1 MCALAKFWLSVLS
14 ELKGRGVADV
24 CIVCCDGLTGLPD
37 AIGVVWPAATV
48 QLCVVH
54 LIRASLRYASRKYW
68 APLSK
73 DLRAIY
79 TSADE
84 AAAAAAL
91 EAFAATWGER
101 YPAIVKLWWAHWSE
115 FTPFLAFPPEVRRVI
130 YTTNLIESMN
140 ARLRKVTRNR
150 GQFPSEQAALKV
162 LYLAVRNLEEFRNPN
177 TGIRSSG
184 WKQALQAFTIYFEGR
199 IPTP

>member
-1 MCALAKFWLSVLS
+1 MCASAKFWLSVLS
-14 ELKGRGVADV
+14 EIRSRGVADV

-37 AIGVVWPAATV
+37 AIGVVWPQAVV

-68 APLSK
+68 VPLSR
-73 DLRAIY
+73 DLRPVY
-79 TSADE
+79 TAADE
-84 AAAAAAL
+84 QTAAAAL
-91 EAFAATWGER
+91 EVFASQWGDR
-101 YPAIVKLWWAHWSE
+101 YPAIVKVWRAHWAE
-115 FTPFLAFPPEVRRVI
+115 FVPFLSFPPEVRRVI

-162 LYLAVRNLEEFRNPN
+162 LHLAVRNLEDYRGRNV
-177 TGIRSSG
+177 GVRSSG